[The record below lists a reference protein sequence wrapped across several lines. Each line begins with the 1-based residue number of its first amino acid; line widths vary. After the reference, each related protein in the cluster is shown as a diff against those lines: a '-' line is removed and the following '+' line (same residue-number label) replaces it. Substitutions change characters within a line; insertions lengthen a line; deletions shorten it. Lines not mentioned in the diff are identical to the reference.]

1 MQYQISELGFKTSD
15 EWTVQDFYTFFHQL
29 NILYNRIYVLDELL
43 ESRKVKKVG
52 PVLYG
57 SLSRMD
63 STNQLLL
70 ESIEIHSP
78 GEFNLKGVSGILKEF
93 REFWKD
99 VSYKNKI
106 EKQDLEEDLR
116 HKRNM
121 NTLEEADHKQEI
133 VMKRIRQM
141 VELGYEPD
149 QIEVVVK
156 ALGDPIGQ
164 LDSISKQKN
173 IISLPPN
180 QLLQSDADK
189 PRN

>member
-15 EWTVQDFYTFFHQL
+15 DWTVQDFYTFFHQL

-43 ESRKVKKVG
+43 ESKKVKKVG

-99 VSYKNKI
+99 VSFKNKI
-106 EKQDLEEDLR
+106 ERQELEEDLR

-156 ALGDPIGQ
+156 ALSDPIGQ
-164 LDSISKQKN
+164 LDLISKQKN

-180 QLLQSDADK
+180 RHLQSDADK

>member
-1 MQYQISELGFKTSD
+1 MQYQISELGLKTSD
-15 EWTVQDFYTFFHQL
+15 DWTVQDFYTFFHQL
-29 NILYNRIYVLDELL
+29 NILYNRIYALDEMLQ
-43 ESRKVKKVG
+43 SKKVKKVG

-93 REFWKD
+93 RDLWKD

-106 EKQDLEEDLR
+106 ERQELEEDLR

-133 VMKRIRQM
+133 VMKRIKQM
-141 VELGYEPD
+141 IELGFEPD

-156 ALGDPIGQ
+156 ALGDPIDQ
-164 LDSISKQKN
+164 LDLISKQKN

-180 QLLQSDADK
+180 RRLQSDADN